1 MPSAGQSCAHGKLCL
16 NLELRTWLPLPS
28 PASESDALMS
38 FFSSPSCSHVIFVW
52 VYIIIVISVPSPISI
67 APLHT
72 WHLGCDLLRSVM
84 FSFLAK
90 QSVCEYMIYNSTT
103 SALMYH
109 SSAHLIQEPFF
120 PPGLLQSQATK
131 DDGSNRWS
139 KCYAHLAIICEP
151 TAPAIAYGLGI
162 NVLIFDL
169 PLQARLLM
177 SLILE
182 KKLGWDG
189 PME

>member
-1 MPSAGQSCAHGKLCL
+1 
-16 NLELRTWLPLPS
+16 
-28 PASESDALMS
+28 
-38 FFSSPSCSHVIFVW
+38 
-52 VYIIIVISVPSPISI
+52 
-67 APLHT
+67 
-72 WHLGCDLLRSVM
+72 M
-84 FSFLAK
+84 F
-90 QSVCEYMIYNSTT
+90 
-103 SALMYH
+103 H

-177 SLILE
+177 SLISE
-182 KKLGWDG
+182 KKIGWDG
-189 PME
+189 PHGVTLGTQSKFGTCVHLTNETIA

>member
-1 MPSAGQSCAHGKLCL
+1 MSACGG
-16 NLELRTWLPLPS
+16 
-28 PASESDALMS
+28 
-38 FFSSPSCSHVIFVW
+38 
-52 VYIIIVISVPSPISI
+52 VY
-67 APLHT
+67 
-72 WHLGCDLLRSVM
+72 
-84 FSFLAK
+84 
-90 QSVCEYMIYNSTT
+90 YSTF
-103 SALMYH
+103 H
-109 SSAHLIQEPFF
+109 SSTHLVQEPFF

-177 SLILE
+177 SLISE
-182 KKLGWDG
+182 KNRLGWPPWSNIG
-189 PME
+189 HPE